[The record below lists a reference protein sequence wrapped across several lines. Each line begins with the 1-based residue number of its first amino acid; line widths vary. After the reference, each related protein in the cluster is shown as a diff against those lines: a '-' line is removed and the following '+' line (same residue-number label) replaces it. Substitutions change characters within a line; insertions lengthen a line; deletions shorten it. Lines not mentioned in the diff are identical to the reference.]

1 MQELLPHLTARGQEY
16 AQDAEKKLRARGETE
31 AKTMREILEIQK
43 KHISDTA
50 ASYDKG
56 EYRQGRFR
64 FGDEP
69 TSEDERRQLEANRRH
84 WEKRL
89 AITDQELQSEPQR
102 IRELYQIKA
111 KRIEPVGLVY
121 LWPVT
126 G

>member
-1 MQELLPHLTARGQEY
+1 L
-16 AQDAEKKLRARGETE
+16 ET
-31 AKTMREILEIQK
+31 QK

-69 TSEDERRQLEANRRH
+69 TPEDERRQLEANRRH

-89 AITDQELQSEPQR
+89 AIIDRELQREPDR
-102 IRELYQIKA
+102 VRELYQVKA